1 MELINDTIVAPATSL
16 APAAVAIVR
25 LSGPDAFT
33 ILHKLWRPLYA
44 RKLRYRQLY
53 LGEIREPSG
62 ALLDRALA
70 VMMPAPKSFTGE
82 DVAELHC
89 HGGTFIVR
97 RVIAAALAAGARM
110 ANPGEF
116 TRRAFLNGRID
127 LTEAEAIADL
137 VNASSENALAQALA
151 QLNGLLSNKVRTLRK
166 QLIDIRVQLEA
177 QIDFSDEDI
186 DFASDA
192 EVIQRIDLLLADIE
206 ALHDSFN
213 RGKLVRSGVRV
224 AIVGKPNVGKSS
236 LMNLLLGTQRAIV
249 TPIPGT
255 TRDLIEDT
263 IQIGGFQVVLQDGA
277 GIRDTEET
285 VERIGIELAR
295 RNAGTADVILA
306 VFDASAPLE
315 QADREVV
322 SLCAGRPAIGV
333 LNKADLPRLLTPDSL
348 RALGFTDAVVELSA
362 VRGDGLEQLRTT
374 LAEGLARLHGEVS
387 GEKIAISRER
397 HRVALAR
404 ALDRLKSAKRALQK
418 RMPPEIVTVDITGA
432 AEALASITGEV
443 TSEDVLDAIFSEFC
457 IGK

>member
-127 LTEAEAIADL
+127 L
-137 VNASSENALAQALA
+137 
-151 QLNGLLSNKVRTLRK
+151 
-166 QLIDIRVQLEA
+166 RVQLEA